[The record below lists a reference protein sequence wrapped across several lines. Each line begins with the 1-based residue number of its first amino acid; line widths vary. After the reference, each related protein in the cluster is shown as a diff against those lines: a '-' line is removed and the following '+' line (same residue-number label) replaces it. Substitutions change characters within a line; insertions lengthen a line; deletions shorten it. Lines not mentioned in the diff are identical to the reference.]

1 MTLLNNNTLFRKDKM
16 SLKVRQFQNEF
27 MKASF
32 LSKYEQ
38 KIVRISALSSDGRN
52 LENFLLVLWEKR

>member
-38 KIVRISALSSDGRN
+38 KIVMISALTTQGRDPD
-52 LENFLLVLWEKR
+52 NFLFVFWEK